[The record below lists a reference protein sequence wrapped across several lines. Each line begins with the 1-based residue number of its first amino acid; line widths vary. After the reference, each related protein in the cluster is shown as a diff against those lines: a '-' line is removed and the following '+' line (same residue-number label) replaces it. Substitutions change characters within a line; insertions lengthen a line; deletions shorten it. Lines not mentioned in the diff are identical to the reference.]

1 MKINVFADK
10 TVREGRISELADL
23 LQARESVIWVDMTG
37 PSEEDLR
44 VMHDVFK
51 FHPLAIED
59 TQNHHQRP
67 KAEEYSD
74 HVFIILN
81 PVTDDGLNCS
91 FRELDIFIGWNYIVT
106 VHAASESTVDQAFKR
121 INPLHMPVSVTAT
134 YLLYVLMDVIVD
146 EYFPVLDRIE
156 EELGKLNNELLTKP
170 SKDILNR
177 LFQLKN
183 TLSLFW
189 RVLWPQ
195 RDVLNVL
202 MNHNLAFIDKNT
214 RYYLRDV
221 ADHLQRIG
229 DEVHFFNE
237 MVAGMVNLYTSAFSN
252 QLNQV
257 VNRLTVFTITIG
269 ALSVI
274 VGFYGMNFLQTWPP
288 FDAPWGIL
296 FAIGLMIAVVVV
308 SLVVFRRRD

>member
-1 MKINVFADK
+1 MKINLFADK
-10 TVREGRISELADL
+10 TVREVQVSELGDL
-23 LQARESVIWVDMTG
+23 LQAREGVIWVDMTG
-37 PSEEDLR
+37 PSDEDVR
-44 VMHDVFK
+44 VMRDIFK

-59 TQNHHQRP
+59 TQNHEQRP

-81 PVTDDGLNCS
+81 PVVDDGLTCA
-91 FRELDIFIGWNYIVT
+91 FRELDIFIGWNYIVS
-106 VHAASESTVDQAFKR
+106 VHAAREPVVEQAFKR

-134 YLLYVLMDVIVD
+134 YLLYVLMDTIVD

-170 SKDILNR
+170 NKNILNR

-202 MNHNLAFIDKNT
+202 MNHNLAFIDKST

-229 DEVHFFNE
+229 DEVHYFNE

-257 VNRLTVFTITIG
+257 VNRLTVITITIG

-274 VGFYGMNFLQTWPP
+274 VGFYGMNFEKTWPP
-288 FDAPWGIL
+288 FEASWGIV
-296 FAIGLMIAVVVV
+296 FAVGLMIAVVMM
-308 SLVVFRRRD
+308 SLIIFRRRE

>member
-1 MKINVFADK
+1 MKINVFAEK
-10 TVREGRISELADL
+10 AVREIPLMELGDV
-23 LQARESVIWVDMTG
+23 LQSREGVVWVDMTG
-37 PSEEDLR
+37 PSEEDVR
-44 VMHDVFK
+44 VLHDVFK

-59 TQNHHQRP
+59 TQNHNQRP

-81 PVTDDGLNCS
+81 PVEDDGQTCT
-91 FRELDIFIGWNYIVT
+91 FRELDIFIGWNYIVS
-106 VHAASESTVDQAFKR
+106 VHAAAEPTVEQAFKR

-134 YLLYVLMDVIVD
+134 YLLYVLMDTIVD

-156 EELGKLNNELLTKP
+156 EELGKLNNELLTRP
-170 SKDILNR
+170 SKHVLSR
-177 LFQLKN
+177 LFQLKT

-195 RDVLNVL
+195 KDVLNVL

-221 ADHLQRIG
+221 ADHLQRIT

-274 VGFYGMNFLQTWPP
+274 VGFYGMNFQQTWPP
-288 FDAPWGIL
+288 TDSIWGTP
-296 FAIGLMIAVVVV
+296 FALGLMIAVVVV
-308 SLVVFRRRD
+308 SLIVFRRRD

>member
-1 MKINVFADK
+1 MKITVFSEK
-10 TVREGRISELADL
+10 EVREVKIAELGDL

-37 PSEEDLR
+37 PSEEDVRLMR
-44 VMHDVFK
+44 DVFK

-59 TQNHHQRP
+59 TLNHKQRP

-81 PVTDDGLNCS
+81 PVTDDGLISN
-91 FRELDIFIGWNYIVT
+91 FRELDIFIGWNYIVS
-106 VHAASESTVDQAFKR
+106 VHAEKEPVVDEAFRR
-121 INPLHMPVSVTAT
+121 IDPARIPFSITAT
-134 YLLYVLMDVIVD
+134 YLLYVLMDTVVD

-156 EELGKLNNELLTKP
+156 EELGRLNNELLAKP
-170 SKDILNR
+170 NKNLLNR

-237 MVAGMVNLYTSAFSN
+237 MVAGMVSLYSSSVSN

-257 VNRLTVFTITIG
+257 VNRLTIFTITIG
-269 ALSVI
+269 LLSVI
-274 VGFYGMNFLQTWPP
+274 VGFYGMNFETTWPP
-288 FDAPWGIL
+288 FKAPWGIL
-296 FAIGLMIAVVVV
+296 FALGLMIAVVVG
-308 SLVVFRRRD
+308 SLIVFRKKE